1 MDATYVAAALL
12 SAILHAGW
20 NAAVKAARDPA
31 RAMTAQMVL
40 SAVIVLPGL
49 FWSGLPDRA
58 AWIWIAASTLMNVV
72 TVSALLRAYELGG
85 FGIVYPVAR
94 AVAVL
99 LVVPLAAGIAGERL
113 GTAALSGIAILAAA
127 LGVLAWDAARDRAV
141 SMQAL
146 AWTLAAGLGT
156 AAYIMCDAQG
166 VRAAGSPFAYGF
178 AVSVTNAIAMSWR
191 RRRDGRPWTQVRDYW
206 AVGVLTALAAV
217 VSYLLI
223 LWVWSG
229 APIAPA
235 AALRDTSAIFAVLIA
250 VLWLKEPFTLTRIAA
265 VLLAAAAV
273 PLLRLG

>member
-1 MDATYVAAALL
+1 MDATFVAAALL

-58 AWIWIAASTLMNVV
+58 AWIWIAGSTLMNVV
-72 TVSALLRAYELGG
+72 TVSALLRAYALGG

-94 AVAVL
+94 AIAVL
-99 LVVPLAAGIAGERL
+99 LVVPLAASVAGERL
-113 GTAALSGIAILAAA
+113 GPAALCGVAILTGA
-127 LGVLAWDAARDRAV
+127 LGALALDAARDRVV
-141 SMQAL
+141 STQAL

-178 AVSVTNAIAMSWR
+178 TVSVTNALAMSWR
-191 RRRDGRPWTQVRDYW
+191 RRRDGLPWTQVRDYW
-206 AVGVLTALAAV
+206 VVGVLTALAAV